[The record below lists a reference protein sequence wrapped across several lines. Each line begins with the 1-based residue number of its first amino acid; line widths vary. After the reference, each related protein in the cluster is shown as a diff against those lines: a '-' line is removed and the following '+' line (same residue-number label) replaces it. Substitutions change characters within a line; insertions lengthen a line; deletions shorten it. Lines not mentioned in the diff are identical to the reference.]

1 MCFLTFHPSV
11 LTPTWTLLGWGSH
24 SLGRSGRS
32 QSLGLSHRPW
42 VTREEPTEQQTGT
55 AKCPLRTARHAHGLQ
70 PSFVPW
76 LSGDRVRRL
85 PGGSDRCHPHTC
97 SEPRGLIP
105 AARSTE
111 RPAAPRGGAWLHLQ
125 VWRMRVARWWR
136 GAWWEL
142 KPGPRAMPPASSR
155 GPAGHLPGG
164 RTPGRG
170 PWCPQLPP
178 GQAEQEAEGLGSPCG
193 APSTHRWHV
202 PLAAPSPGDPH
213 CMLSAD
219 GVLVKGPPHREDR
232 SLHPGEGLAPPAW
245 PYLWELAPGDL
256 GGPIGLDHDGGGHLA
271 GPLGAARLIQ
281 QVVIGLRAGVQ
292 ASLPD
297 LLVEAGVWGEGA
309 RHLWAW
315 CPQTCRGPPRQGR
328 PGRAPKQPPI
338 RPPAPVAAG

>member
-42 VTREEPTEQQTGT
+42 VTRKEPTEQQTGT

-97 SEPRGLIP
+97 SEPRGLIL

-193 APSTHRWHV
+193 APSTHGWHV

-232 SLHPGEGLAPPAW
+232 SLHPGEGLAPPS
-245 PYLWELAPGDL
+245 LALPPG
-256 GGPIGLDHDGGGHLA
+256 A
-271 GPLGAARLIQ
+271 GSR
-281 QVVIGLRAGVQ
+281 
-292 ASLPD
+292 
-297 LLVEAGVWGEGA
+297 
-309 RHLWAW
+309 
-315 CPQTCRGPPRQGR
+315 
-328 PGRAPKQPPI
+328 
-338 RPPAPVAAG
+338 